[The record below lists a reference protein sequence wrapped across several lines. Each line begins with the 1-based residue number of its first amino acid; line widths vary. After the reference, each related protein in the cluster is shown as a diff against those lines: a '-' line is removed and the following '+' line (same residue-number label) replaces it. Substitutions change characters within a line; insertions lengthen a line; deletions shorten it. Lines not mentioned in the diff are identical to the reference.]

1 MAVNNDQL
9 PGTKNQY
16 QETNMKIIIN
26 NDIIS
31 VLEYHKKLF
40 NYKNIIIFP
49 TIGNSEIKPMMALSP
64 DTEFS
69 FVQTGELNWLNF
81 HSEIITFDKL
91 KKGEIVQSF
100 FKHFEIDMLI
110 PVREGKDCFGFL
122 ALSASNKKFNQV
134 ELNINLIIVQ
144 FLANYWKNQQL
155 LFRSQ
160 VTTKILHSM
169 FNEITS
175 LLEISRAVESGKDL
189 QSILEF
195 VMEECMRIMKA
206 EAASLMLSVKGSN
219 ELEFRVALGPKGKD
233 VKPFRLA
240 VGKGIAGWVAQH
252 GKPLL
257 IPDAYKDERFNPEFD
272 KKTGFKTKSILC
284 VPMTYKNKI
293 IGILQV
299 LNRKDGSTFQKSDL
313 RIFTIFASQ
322 AALAIENSRLF
333 YSVLENE
340 MLQKDLSIAAEIQRL
355 MIPLKLPEVEGII
368 TKGTYLP
375 SKDVGGDIYGIFPIN
390 DNETVF
396 CIGDVSGK
404 GVPGALLVST
414 MHATLKAYLE
424 FTSDIKL
431 IVNKLNQLIL
441 EISTKEKFITF
452 FIAYHN
458 RINSEIT
465 YINAGHNP
473 PYLLQRGQE
482 ATKVKTNGIAI
493 GVMPYEYKTTKI
505 KISNDDLM
513 VLYTDGL
520 VEAWDERKKP
530 FGDKKLH
537 TIVNLHNEFNCGL
550 LHDLII
556 QYANLHTENVSK
568 ADDFALLVLQFK

>member
-1 MAVNNDQL
+1 
-9 PGTKNQY
+9 
-16 QETNMKIIIN
+16 MKITIN
-26 NDIIS
+26 NDIIE
-31 VLEYHKKLF
+31 VLEYHKRLF

-49 TIGNSEIKPMMALSP
+49 TIANSEIKPLMALSK

-69 FVQTGELNWLNF
+69 FVQTGELTWLNY
-81 HSEIITFDKL
+81 HSEIISSENL
-91 KKGEIVQSF
+91 KKGEAVKSF
-100 FKHFEIDMLI
+100 FTHFGLDVLI
-110 PVREGKDCFGFL
+110 PIREGKECFGYL
-122 ALSASNKKFNQV
+122 ALSANSKKFNEF
-134 ELNINLIIVQ
+134 ELKINQIIVK
-144 FLANYWKNQQL
+144 FLANYWINQNHL
-155 LFRSQ
+155 LKSQ
-160 VTTKILHSM
+160 ITTKILHSM
-169 FNEITS
+169 FSEITS
-175 LLEISRAVESGKDL
+175 LLEISRAVESGRDL

-195 VMEECMRIMKA
+195 IMQECMRIMKA
-206 EAASLMLSVKGSN
+206 EAASLMLMANKN

-233 VKPFRLA
+233 VKPFRLPL
-240 VGKGIAGWVAQH
+240 GKGIAGWVAQE

-293 IGILQV
+293 IGVLQV
-299 LNRKDGSTFQKSDL
+299 LNRKDGTTFQQSDL
-313 RIFTIFASQ
+313 RVFSIFASQ

-333 YSVLENE
+333 YSVLEKE
-340 MLQKDLSIAAEIQRL
+340 ILEKDLSIASEIQRL
-355 MIPLKLPEVEGII
+355 MIPAKLPKAEGII

-375 SKDVGGDIYGIFPIN
+375 SKDIGGDIYGIFPIN
-390 DNETVF
+390 ENETVF

-414 MHATLKAYLE
+414 LHATLKAYLE
-424 FTSDIKL
+424 FTTDIGL
-431 IVNKLNQLIL
+431 IINKLNQLLL

-452 FIAYHN
+452 FIAYYN
-458 RINSEIT
+458 RVNGELI

-473 PYLLQRGQE
+473 PYFLERGKE
-482 ATKVKTNGIAI
+482 AEKIKTNGIAL
-493 GVMPYEYKTTKI
+493 GVLPYKYKTNKI
-505 KISNDDLM
+505 EIKNDDII

-520 VEAWDERKKP
+520 VEAWDDKKRP
-530 FGDKKLH
+530 FGDKKLF

-556 QYANLHTENVSK
+556 QYVNLHTENVAK

>member
-1 MAVNNDQL
+1 
-9 PGTKNQY
+9 
-16 QETNMKIIIN
+16 MKIIIN
-26 NDIIS
+26 NDIIA
-31 VLEYHKKLF
+31 VLEYHKRLF
-40 NYKNIIIFP
+40 NYKNIIVFP
-49 TIGNSEIKPMMALSP
+49 TVGNSEIKPLMALSP

-69 FVQTGELNWLNF
+69 FVQTGELAWLNF
-81 HSEIITFDKL
+81 HSEIITIENL
-91 KKGEIVQSF
+91 KKGEIVRNF
-100 FKHFEIDMLI
+100 FTHFNIDMLI
-110 PVREGKDCFGFL
+110 PVREGKECFGFL
-122 ALSASNKKFNQV
+122 ALSANSKKLNKV
-134 ELNINLIIVQ
+134 ELKINLIIVK
-144 FLANYWKNQQL
+144 FLANYWKNQHL
-155 LFRSQ
+155 LFKSQ
-160 VTTKILHSM
+160 VTTRILHSM

-175 LLEISRAVESGKDL
+175 LLEISRAVERGNDL

-195 VMEECMRIMKA
+195 IMEECMRIIKS
-206 EAASLMLSVKGSN
+206 EASSLMLMVNNNKA
-219 ELEFRVALGPKGKD
+219 LEFRVALGPKGKD
-233 VKPFRLA
+233 VKPFQLP

-257 IPDAYKDERFNPEFD
+257 IPDAYKDARFNPEFD
-272 KKTGFKTKSILC
+272 KKSGFKTKSILC

-293 IGILQV
+293 IGVLQV

-355 MIPLKLPEVEGII
+355 MIPLKLPDVGGIV

-375 SKDVGGDIYGIFPIN
+375 SKDVGGDIYGVFPIN
-390 DNETVF
+390 ENETVF

-414 MHATLKAYLE
+414 LHATLKAYLE

-431 IVNKLNQLIL
+431 IINKLNQLIL
-441 EISTKEKFITF
+441 EISTKDKFITF
-452 FIAYHN
+452 FIAYYN
-458 RINSEIT
+458 RVNSELI

-482 ATKVKTNGIAI
+482 AAKVKTNGIAI
-493 GVMPYEYKTTKI
+493 GVMPYEYKTTVI
-505 KISNDDLM
+505 KINPEDLL

-520 VEAWDERKKP
+520 VEAWDDKKKP

-550 LHDLII
+550 LHDIII
-556 QYANLHTENVSK
+556 QYANLHTEGVAK